1 MWAIGTGVACPPEV
15 AQQVHSKLRALIAR
29 KYGRDIANQV
39 LILYGGSVKPDNVKE
54 IMSMPDINGCMVG
67 GASLSAE
74 SFAQIVKYND

>member
-15 AQQVHSKLRALIAR
+15 AQQVHSKLRNQIAR

-39 LILYGGSVKPDNVKE
+39 LILYGGSVQPHNVKE
-54 IMSMPDINGCMVG
+54 IMSMLDIDGCMVG
-67 GASLSAE
+67 GASLTAD